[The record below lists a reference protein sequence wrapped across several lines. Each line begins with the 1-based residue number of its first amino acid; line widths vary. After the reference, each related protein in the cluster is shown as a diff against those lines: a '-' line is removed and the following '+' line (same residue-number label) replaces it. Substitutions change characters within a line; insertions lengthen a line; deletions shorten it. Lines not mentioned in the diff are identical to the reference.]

1 MEDAEF
7 YSNFIGSSTANV
19 LFVMLFFMG
28 AWLKTRLNKSRC
40 ASHCACFECETS
52 LRELEQKLE
61 HTQTLQK
68 NMLQDILLKLRKERE
83 GMGSIS
89 STPRD
94 GPDIV

>member
-1 MEDAEF
+1 MEEEF
-7 YSNFIGSSTANV
+7 YSNFLGSSSANV
-19 LFVMLFFMG
+19 LFVMIFFVG

-40 ASHCACFECETS
+40 ASRCACFECETS

-68 NMLQDILLKLRKERE
+68 NMLHDIIVQLKKGQE
-83 GMGSIS
+83 GMGSLD

-94 GPDIV
+94 GPEIV